1 MSQERDSRD
10 IGAYTARVSEVWD
23 ATRRREGLGTIVAVV
38 VLSALIIAG
47 LSYVLES
54 PVPTDA
60 GPAAP
65 PATYRA
71 Q

>member
-1 MSQERDSRD
+1 MTLD
-10 IGAYTARVSEVWD
+10 RVSHGMRAYGTQARDVWH

-38 VLSALIIAG
+38 VISALLIVG
-47 LSYVLES
+47 LSYVLEA
-54 PVPTDA
+54 PTSNEGSA
-60 GPAAP
+60 TP